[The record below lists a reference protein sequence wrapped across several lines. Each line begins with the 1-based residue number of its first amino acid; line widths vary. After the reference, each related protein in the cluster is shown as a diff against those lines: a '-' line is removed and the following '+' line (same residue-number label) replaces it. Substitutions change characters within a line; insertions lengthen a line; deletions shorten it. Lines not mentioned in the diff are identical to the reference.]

1 MELNLSGNQFEEM
14 ACVYIGNALSIIIYI
29 IVETKDLYCETR
41 SKRSVEVYRVEIWN
55 TPHTQIVTDIID

>member
-29 IVETKDLYCETR
+29 YIIVG
-41 SKRSVEVYRVEIWN
+41 
-55 TPHTQIVTDIID
+55 TPLPYERPLL

>member
-29 IVETKDLYCETR
+29 IVDPSLPYERPSL
-41 SKRSVEVYRVEIWN
+41 
-55 TPHTQIVTDIID
+55 